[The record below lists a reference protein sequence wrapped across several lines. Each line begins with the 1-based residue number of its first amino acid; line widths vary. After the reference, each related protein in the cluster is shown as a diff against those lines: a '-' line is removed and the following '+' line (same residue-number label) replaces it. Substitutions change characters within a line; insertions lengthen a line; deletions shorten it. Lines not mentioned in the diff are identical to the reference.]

1 MLLQEVAGLLHIMLI
16 FSHGIWAD
24 LAELRRIITA
34 TLLHNALWFA
44 HVWAR
49 LISLF
54 LKARILLPLRHPSN
68 LVIGKG
74 NVDFVF

>member
-1 MLLQEVAGLLHIMLI
+1 MLLEEVAGLLHIMFI

-34 TLLHNALWFA
+34 TLLHNALGLA

-54 LKARILLPLRHPSN
+54 LKA
-68 LVIGKG
+68 
-74 NVDFVF
+74 